1 MEKTIDERLFDVLM
15 RVPHKVRQLLM
26 EAGLEMPGESHPP
39 CPPHEMEGHHR
50 PKPPG
55 PPHGPCHVP
64 EPPERRTAPSFARER
79 VLLIIGAYEEGVR
92 QKTLTEELKINPS
105 SVSELI
111 SKLESDGYVRRS
123 VDPSDKRATLI
134 HLTELGEARNA
145 ELCDERN
152 ERYHAVFAT
161 LSHEEKVQLLAL
173 LEKITVQ

>member
-15 RVPHKVRQLLM
+15 RVPHKVRRLLM
-26 EAGLEMPGESHPP
+26 EAGLEMPRESHPP

-50 PKPPG
+50 PKPLG

-79 VLLIIGAYEEGVR
+79 VLLIIGA
-92 QKTLTEELKINPS
+92 
-105 SVSELI
+105 
-111 SKLESDGYVRRS
+111 YVRRS